1 MSFYDDEKERMIS
14 TVVKHRTQREIILDE
29 LIARK
34 KITRDELACKKLYL
48 DITLEDEQLVANR
61 LFGKPVERT
70 QEVEK
75 CLIMDDVKN

>member
-14 TVVKHRTQREIILDE
+14 TVVKHRTQREVILDE

-75 CLIMDDVKN
+75 CLIME

>member
-29 LIARK
+29 LINRK

-70 QEVEK
+70 QEIEK
-75 CLIMDDVKN
+75 CLILDN

>member
-1 MSFYDDEKERMIS
+1 MSFYDNEKERMIS
-14 TVVKHRTQREIILDE
+14 SIGKHRTQRESILDE
-29 LIARK
+29 LVSTK

-48 DITLEDEQLVANR
+48 DITLQDEQLVANR

-75 CLIMDDVKN
+75 CLIME

>member
-75 CLIMDDVKN
+75 CLIME

>member
-14 TVVKHRTQREIILDE
+14 TVMKHRAQREVILDE
-29 LIARK
+29 LISK
-34 KITRDELACKKLYL
+34 KKTTRDELACKKLYL

-75 CLIMDDVKN
+75 CLIME